1 MVFFDELQVDVGGG
15 VIGAIEFVTVDAEG
29 LGWRYAIINDSI
41 YSEAMLIAH
50 HPCFQSLTISV
61 KLFQFVTTALALAHL
76 IFSEALHK
84 E

>member
-1 MVFFDELQVDVGGG
+1 MVFCDELQIDIGGEAIA
-15 VIGAIEFVTVDAEG
+15 VIEFATVNAEG

-50 HPCFQSLTISV
+50 HPYFQSLTISV
-61 KLFQFVTTALALAHL
+61 KLFQFVTTALALVHL